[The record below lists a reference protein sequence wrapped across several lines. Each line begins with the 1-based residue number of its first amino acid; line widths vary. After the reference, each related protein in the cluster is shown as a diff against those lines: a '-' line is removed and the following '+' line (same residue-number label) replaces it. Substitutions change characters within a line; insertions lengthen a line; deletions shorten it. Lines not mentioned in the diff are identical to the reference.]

1 MLGNNTKTRT
11 LETLWSNA
19 RLGFTSPC
27 FCTKLLHINIYS
39 KLILAKKA
47 LKSIKKASFLHFQ
60 NLFFRHQEES
70 TVQFAPFSLSIL
82 AANLNFS
89 SR

>member
-1 MLGNNTKTRT
+1 MPDWG
-11 LETLWSNA
+11 SQV
-19 RLGFTSPC
+19 PC
-27 FCTKLLHINIYS
+27 FGTKLLHINIYS
-39 KLILAKKA
+39 KLILAKKSA
-47 LKSIKKASFLHFQ
+47 QKHKKASFLHFQ

-89 SR
+89 SREKPVFTP